1 MPRVTKHACIRYLI
15 RRPGLLGQRL
25 SLPRLERIASE
36 SVANSLFVTR
46 EEAAQRVGPIRNSR
60 WNRYY
65 RVDETGKGVWVSC
78 WYRGEEVVIT
88 YLRARFRTLR
98 TRRYVGRGVVVA
110 RLRRRM
116 FPRFMV
122 KVRGRRFAARAV
134 VAASPA

>member
-1 MPRVTKHACIRYLI
+1 MPRVTKHACIRYWI

-36 SVANSLFVTR
+36 SLEKSVFISR
-46 EEAAQRVGPIRNSR
+46 EEAMRRVGRIRNEA

-78 WYRGEEVVIT
+78 WYRGEEVVVT

-98 TRRYVGRGVVVA
+98 SRRYVGNGIVVA
-110 RLRRRM
+110 RLRRSM
-116 FPRFMV
+116 FPREMV
-122 KVRGRRFAARAV
+122 NLRGKRFIARAAV
-134 VAASPA
+134 TA